1 MSILFKQA
9 SVSDIHYL
17 IVARFLFLT
26 DLLGPATPEA
36 ENKLRES
43 LTVYFNN
50 HIPNNT
56 YLAWLAFD
64 NDELVGAG
72 GLAVR
77 ENPGSFKIPNGKC
90 GYLMNMY
97 TKPTHRKKGI
107 CSTIL
112 KNLQN
117 SAQEMGITYFE
128 LHATEEGE
136 PVYIKDG
143 FFKHKEPTY
152 RKFVV

>member
-1 MSILFKQA
+1 MTIHYKKADLNDIDHLIEARFTFLTSLLGEPSEEAKQTLHAALTTYFKQYIA
-9 SVSDIHYL
+9 D
-17 IVARFLFLT
+17 
-26 DLLGPATPEA
+26 
-36 ENKLRES
+36 K
-43 LTVYFNN
+43 
-50 HIPNNT
+50 T
-56 YLAWLAFD
+56 YIGWLAFD
-64 NDELVGAG
+64 GNELVGAG